1 MYIYIYIQIHFYI
14 YIHYITLHCI
24 ALHYITL
31 HNITT
36 HTYTYTHIYTHI
48 HTYTYT
54 WYCCCWQPRQE
65 RRKGW
70 TPRGVDVIRP
80 CGRLQEILTLLDRL
94 LPCFWLLILDASFV
108 PLHVTNTYI
117 PNLCVLGVW
126 KWSETHWKPHLRLQ
140 LWPGRKEGRGRGGAN
155 HRKLSHKYFRLRSF

>member
-1 MYIYIYIQIHFYI
+1 MYIYIYIQIHLYI
-14 YIHYITLHCI
+14 YIHYITLHYITLHCI
-24 ALHYITL
+24 ALHY
-31 HNITT
+31 ITT

-80 CGRLQEILTLLDRL
+80 CGRLQEILTLPDRL

-108 PLHVTNTYI
+108 PLHVHKHIHTK
-117 PNLCVLGVW
+117 PVCFGGLKMVW
-126 KWSETHWKPHLRLQ
+126 NPLEAPFAPSTVT
-140 LWPGRKEGRGRGGAN
+140 RKEGREGERG
-155 HRKLSHKYFRLRSF
+155 SQS